1 MGKLKNLVTIVIPS
15 KDEEGTLYECV
26 YHISK
31 QDNIDGVRVIIS
43 DSSVSLSSRVWI
55 DKIRVMFS
63 SKLDIEVIG
72 GGLPAFARYS
82 GGELVRTPYVLF
94 LDADIMLRDLNIIL
108 RGVMICRDMVTCT
121 IHTDSEYNWVYW
133 LFNNIQRIGMNRGE
147 FFALGGF
154 QIWDMRSYNRVGGY
168 DVTDIF
174 AEDYVISRKLG
185 LIGGEMDV
193 IKTGGVYTSSRRFRS
208 KGMLYMFKMM
218 FLSYINRDNS
228 LFFKS
233 GHKYWI

>member
-72 GGLPAFARYS
+72 GGLPA
-82 GGELVRTPYVLF
+82 
-94 LDADIMLRDLNIIL
+94 
-108 RGVMICRDMVTCT
+108 
-121 IHTDSEYNWVYW
+121 
-133 LFNNIQRIGMNRGE
+133 
-147 FFALGGF
+147 
-154 QIWDMRSYNRVGGY
+154 
-168 DVTDIF
+168 
-174 AEDYVISRKLG
+174 
-185 LIGGEMDV
+185 
-193 IKTGGVYTSSRRFRS
+193 
-208 KGMLYMFKMM
+208 
-218 FLSYINRDNS
+218 
-228 LFFKS
+228 
-233 GHKYWI
+233 